1 MDTLVKYEADDENK
15 GERERRVRDAV
26 ALLFRY
32 MDPSEPLDRRI
43 ASLRHVLQHYEAR
56 QKAEATANALFAEMP
71 PQLQLVVNAY
81 VYEWRG
87 VSRVACRDGS
97 PDDWRLPVA
106 WTQNGTDGMDGTTYT
121 VTFSTGENLHYTYER
136 HSGNFSFRERSAY
149 PSDPENSHHDAY
161 EEFLQDEN
169 ERCYREQHTGE
180 YHYDPFEDEHN
191 QW

>member
-1 MDTLVKYEADDENK
+1 MKLVTYEADDEYMDK
-15 GERERRVRDAV
+15 EQKTQRTQEAV
-26 ALLFRY
+26 ARLFRC
-32 MDPSEPLDRRI
+32 DPSEPLECRI
-43 ASLRHVLQHYEAR
+43 AALQRVLAHYTAR
-56 QKAEATANALFAEMP
+56 QKAETTANAIFAAMP

-106 WTQNGTDGMDGTTYT
+106 WTQNGTDGTDGTTYT
-121 VTFSTGENLHYTYER
+121 VTFSTGEMLHYTYER

-149 PSDPENSHHDAY
+149 PSDPENSHHDEY
-161 EEFLQDEN
+161 KEFLQDEN
-169 ERCYREQHTGE
+169 ERCYREQHTGD
-180 YHYDPFEDEHN
+180 HYDPFEDEHN

>member
-1 MDTLVKYEADDENK
+1 MKLVTYEADDEYMDK
-15 GERERRVRDAV
+15 EQKTQRTQEAV
-26 ALLFRY
+26 ARLFRC
-32 MDPSEPLDRRI
+32 DPSEPLECRI
-43 ASLRHVLQHYEAR
+43 AALQRVLAHYTAR
-56 QKAEATANALFAEMP
+56 QKAETTANAIFAAMP

-106 WTQNGTDGMDGTTYT
+106 WTQNGTDGTDGTTYT
-121 VTFSTGENLHYTYER
+121 VTFSTGEMLHYTYER

-149 PSDPENSHHDAY
+149 PSDPENSHHDEY

-169 ERCYREQHTGE
+169 ERCYREQHTGD
-180 YHYDPFEDEHN
+180 HYDPFEDEHN